1 MWSLFRKNEKEIRNS
16 PISHCHVQRSTRGFG
31 DHLRSVV
38 REKEEKPKSMYVE
51 NGYFYILI
59 ILIGFMITSPLPA
72 AIAQSGEDDGGG
84 SEDDG
89 GGSEDDGGGSE
100 DDGGGSEDDNTEV
113 DEEDKQAEV
122 MIEANNVQGLDDT
135 ITQDPAS
142 LDSIIAARPGD
153 RGTLEAD
160 INLRSLVPPVGPDGI
175 VPPVGPDGIV
185 PPVGPDG
192 IVPPVGPD
200 GIVPPVG
207 VDDPQLI
214 DDSESISN
222 IKKEV
227 KKTEE
232 ILSLEDE
239 KFVNGIINYAKE
251 HVEKDKDIDEE
262 SKLLLTKL
270 TPDETK
276 ALVSAQIQFIGY
288 SLTDIRADTTV
299 PSGTVGD
306 TEPPQP
312 IDTETPI
319 PEQLSTSP
327 VTTHDKCENG
337 ANSDSADNDGIC
349 LPDNASCKKGYI
361 MNDNNNCVKKSFCE
375 HPNDSKCKYKNDNKN
390 GNGKDSDD
398 DNSHDGGGT
407 RGDEAVIQSANA
419 NAIVNA
425 TVAVNTLNGTYVCS
439 LEGIAAATQQAFDLL
454 KYQTCGTQL
463 NGQKAYYDGF
473 VQQCMQRNSKEICK
487 AATGQSSNMEKQ
499 SLQPLQAPQTMQQQA
514 PQTMQQQA
522 PQTMQQQAPQTMQ
535 QYVQQESQHQATTQ
549 QIMEILNN
557 VPEAQRQGILSK
569 VDQSELPK
577 LIHASF
583 PLAMTVVDVAPGSKV
598 VKEITERPELHAML
612 NPHEKQVFL
621 SLNTYPTPEKL
632 AEFLDLPPEKLPEFL
647 NMLTEDELSEMFD
660 MLPQDTLTSVLTSL
674 NTNERN
680 EAEHGGKP
688 ISSI

>member
-1 MWSLFRKNEKEIRNS
+1 GS
-16 PISHCHVQRSTRGFG
+16 
-31 DHLRSVV
+31 
-38 REKEEKPKSMYVE
+38 
-51 NGYFYILI
+51 
-59 ILIGFMITSPLPA
+59 
-72 AIAQSGEDDGGG
+72 EDDGGG

-100 DDGGGSEDDNTEV
+100 DDGGGSEDDDTEV
-113 DEEDKQAEV
+113 DEEDKLADV
-122 MIEANNVQGLDDT
+122 MIEADDAQERDNT
-135 ITQDPAS
+135 IAQDPQS
-142 LDSIIAARPGD
+142 FDSTLAARLGD
-153 RGTLEAD
+153 RGALDTAV
-160 INLRSLVPPVGPDGI
+160 NTVVPVPQIDPGVPVPQIDTES
-175 VPPVGPDGIV
+175 
-185 PPVGPDG
+185 
-192 IVPPVGPD
+192 
-200 GIVPPVG
+200 
-207 VDDPQLI
+207 PQLVAG
-214 DDSESISN
+214 SETISN
-222 IKKEV
+222 MKKEV

-232 ILSLEDE
+232 ILSVEDE
-239 KFVNGIINYAKE
+239 KFVDGIINYAKE
-251 HVEKDKDIDEE
+251 RVEKDNDIDEE

-270 TPDETK
+270 TTDETK
-276 ALVSAQIQFIGY
+276 ALVSAQIQFIEYG
-288 SLTDIRADTTV
+288 LPDMQTGTTV
-299 PSGTVGD
+299 PSGKVGD
-306 TEPPQP
+306 NEYPQSMGTESF
-312 IDTETPI
+312 ITK
-319 PEQLSTSP
+319 QLSLPPTSGAP
-327 VTTHDKCENG
+327 VSELDNNCHYDPSVPKCTSEGSKCSDEYGIKDDGQCLPTRDNCLIG
-337 ANSDSADNDGIC
+337 ANSNEDDKNGGC
-349 LPDNASCKKGYI
+349 LQDMEPCKKWHT
-361 MNDNNNCVKKSFCE
+361 MNDNKNCAKKSFCE
-375 HPNDSKCKYKNDNKN
+375 KHPNDNKCKYKNDNKN

-398 DNSHDGGGT
+398 NNSHDGGGA
-407 RGDEAVIQSANA
+407 RGDEIVIQSAIANA
-419 NAIVNA
+419 NVNA

-439 LEGIAAATQQAFDLL
+439 REGITAATQQAFDLL

-487 AATGQSSNMEKQ
+487 AATGLSSNMEKQ
-499 SLQPLQAPQTMQQQA
+499 LLQPL
-514 PQTMQQQA
+514 QA

-621 SLNTYPTPEKL
+621 SLNTHPTPEKL

-647 NMLTEDELSEMFD
+647 NMLTKDELSEMFD
-660 MLPQDTLTSVLTSL
+660 MLPQDTLTSVLTYL

-680 EAEHGGKP
+680 EPEHGGRP